1 MEPSIIF
8 MNEVESIISR
18 RNGNDSA
25 SINHVKMLIIQL
37 WQDLE
42 DVGHQVILV
51 GATNRPEAIAPRIL
65 RRFHHEPL

>member
-8 MNEVESIISR
+8 MNEVDSIISR

-25 SINHVKMLIIQL
+25 SINHVKILILQL

-42 DVGHQVILV
+42 DGGH
-51 GATNRPEAIAPRIL
+51 
-65 RRFHHEPL
+65 